1 MARRA
6 SYGTGPWNYRY
17 DLGANTDA
25 CEIKRYFNSFK
36 YEAFPWL
43 KNIHRDAHAQPF
55 AALGKAWK
63 AYFNGEVE
71 GRPQFK
77 KKGKCR
83 DCFYVACDKFSSS
96 GKTVRL
102 PVLGQVK
109 LREPLRFTGKIQSA
123 TVSRE
128 ADRWFI
134 AMAVEIPE
142 KEVHP
147 PSGEALGI
155 DLGLTTLAVLSNG
168 RKVEAPKPL
177 GRGLQRLR
185 RLSRAHSRKRRG
197 SHNRQKAALRLAR
210 CHRRIANMRRVVPGH
225 PRCWLVGVAQATGV
239 LRWRP
244 PRATLSDREFAS
256 RRGTVWRSA
265 CPYTRSRG
273 RAGSGRRCPV
283 SDQVLVGSSVRLPS
297 ARPFAVCC
305 RQRRLVCRAESDWE

>member
-1 MARRA
+1 MIRRPPRSTLFPYTTLFRSELDPTEKQKEYFRQACGTARFVWNWA
-6 SYGTGPWNYRY
+6 LEEWNYGY

-83 DCFYVACDKFSSS
+83 DCFYVAGDKFSSS

-134 AMAVEIPE
+134 AMAVEIPQ

-155 DLGLTTLAVLSNG
+155 DLGLTTFAVLSNG

-177 GRGLQRLR
+177 GRGLERLR
-185 RLSRAHSRKRRG
+185 RSEEHTSELQSQS
-197 SHNRQKAALRLAR
+197 N
-210 CHRRIANMRRVVPGH
+210 
-225 PRCWLVGVAQATGV
+225 
-239 LRWRP
+239 
-244 PRATLSDREFAS
+244 
-256 RRGTVWRSA
+256 
-265 CPYTRSRG
+265 
-273 RAGSGRRCPV
+273 
-283 SDQVLVGSSVRLPS
+283 
-297 ARPFAVCC
+297 
-305 RQRRLVCRAESDWE
+305 LVCRLLLEKKKIE